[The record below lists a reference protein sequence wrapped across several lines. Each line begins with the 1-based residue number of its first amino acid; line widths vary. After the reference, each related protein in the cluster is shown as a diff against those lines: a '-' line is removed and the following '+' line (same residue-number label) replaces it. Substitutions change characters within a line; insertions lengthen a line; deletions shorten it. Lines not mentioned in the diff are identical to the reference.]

1 MMMID
6 VAAQPRL
13 TTAEWQAVT
22 VALRDVER
30 FACATPAG
38 HSEGRLTRLFR
49 ALTGIEKPTAL
60 ADPRLDAIRRFV
72 CASRRNVAR
81 AREIAAE
88 LVDFGYSRDQIE
100 ALRMV
105 AA

>member
-1 MMMID
+1 MLMID

-13 TTAEWQAVT
+13 STAEWQAVT

-30 FACATPAG
+30 FACAAPAG
-38 HSEGRLTRLFR
+38 KAEGRLSRLFR
-49 ALTGIEKPTAL
+49 ALTGIEQPRPL

-81 AREIAAE
+81 ARDIAAE
-88 LVDFGYSRDQIE
+88 LIAFGYSRDQIE
-100 ALRMV
+100 ALRMI

>member
-1 MMMID
+1 MLMVD

-30 FACATPAG
+30 FACAAPVGKAE
-38 HSEGRLTRLFR
+38 SRFARVFR
-49 ALTGIEKPTAL
+49 ALTGIEKPTPL

-81 AREIAAE
+81 AREVAAE
-88 LVDFGYSRDQIE
+88 LVAFGYSRDQIE

>member
-1 MMMID
+1 MKMID

-30 FACATPAG
+30 FTCAAPVGKT
-38 HSEGRLTRLFR
+38 EGRIARLFR
-49 ALTGIEKPTAL
+49 AVTGIEKPTAL

-72 CASRRNVAR
+72 CASRRNMAR
-81 AREIAAE
+81 ARDVAAE
-88 LVDFGYSRDQIE
+88 LIAFGYSRDQIE
-100 ALRMV
+100 ALRMI

>member
-1 MMMID
+1 MQMVD
-6 VAAQPRL
+6 VATQPRL

-30 FACATPAG
+30 FTCAAPA
-38 HSEGRLTRLFR
+38 SQREGRFSRLFR
-49 ALTGIEKPTAL
+49 AVTGIEKPTAL

-81 AREIAAE
+81 ARDIAAE
-88 LVDFGYSRDQIE
+88 LVAFGYSRDQIE

>member
-1 MMMID
+1 MHMID
-6 VAAQPRL
+6 VTAHPRL

-30 FACATPAG
+30 FTCVAPTG
-38 HSEGRLTRLFR
+38 KTEGRLSRLFR
-49 ALTGIEKPTAL
+49 AVTGIEKPTAL

-72 CASRRNVAR
+72 CASRRNMAR
-81 AREIAAE
+81 AKDVAAE
-88 LVDFGYSRDQIE
+88 LIALGYSRDQVE